1 VRNTSAMVKSWITY
15 PCIRRWPCRW
25 LFFESSRRT
34 CSRREPSC
42 RNCRRR
48 TASSSSLPASMGAS
62 SDREQRGHRIWYH
75 GTGAYCVKCGK
86 QTARLEH
93 LNTRILQQPCLYP
106 DLPPS
111 SWVQLPGKMNAT
123 ARLDAVEHKLN
134 SAYNRKLQHTLVWNR
149 KLGKDPNSLE
159 KFGRLWCSKC
169 GRTFAWR
176 FRSQNLPRTKCAA
189 CATPPSPPEW
199 VCEIQKVLG
208 SPTTP
213 TPTAAKHVPFRP
225 ALLLIW
231 PSLGFSHSILGFP
244 WSFGDGIIYI
254 TLLQKSMGYIH
265 DTHDTIL
272 YKAQHYITS

>member
-1 VRNTSAMVKSWITY
+1 MRNKSAMVKSWITY

-34 CSRREPSC
+34 YSRREPSC

-62 SDREQRGHRIWYH
+62 SDREQRGHRIRYH
-75 GTGAYCVKCGK
+75 GNGAYCVKCGK

-106 DLPPS
+106 DLLPS
-111 SWVQLPGKMNAT
+111 SWVQCPGKMNAT

-159 KFGRLWCSKC
+159 KFGRLWCRKC

-176 FRSQNLPRTKCAA
+176 FRSQICHALNVQP
-189 CATPPSPPEW
+189 
-199 VCEIQKVLG
+199 
-208 SPTTP
+208 
-213 TPTAAKHVPFRP
+213 VPHLR
-225 ALLLIW
+225 LRQNGYVKYRMCWEVRQLQ
-231 PSLGFSHSILGFP
+231 H
-244 WSFGDGIIYI
+244 
-254 TLLQKSMGYIH
+254 LLQLNMSLLGL
-265 DTHDTIL
+265 L
-272 YKAQHYITS
+272 YFLYDPP